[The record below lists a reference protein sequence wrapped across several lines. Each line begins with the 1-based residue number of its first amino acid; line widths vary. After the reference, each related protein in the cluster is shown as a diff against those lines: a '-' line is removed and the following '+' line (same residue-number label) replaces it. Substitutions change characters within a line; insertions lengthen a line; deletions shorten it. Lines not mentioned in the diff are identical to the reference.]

1 MIFGLEPLTW
11 FDSNAPP
18 TVFPFQQRSDMR
30 PYATLPSRIP
40 LDRLNSVTKTQHKV
54 SVIRVPVIQ
63 KDDLRRLRAVP
74 GALPVRISDAWAMAL
89 EVRGSTRNF
98 PGLFQDFTIVRGVRW
113 RRGWGEGSGN
123 VLNHRH
129 RPGPAITRKALYH
142 RRSQIAGAF
151 RATEPPTPS
160 RSMRF
165 GRNRRGSGA
174 RPPK

>member
-74 GALPVRISDAWAMAL
+74 GRSQSELATH
-89 EVRGSTRNF
+89 G
-98 PGLFQDFTIVRGVRW
+98 RW
-113 RRGWGEGSGN
+113 R
-123 VLNHRH
+123 
-129 RPGPAITRKALYH
+129 
-142 RRSQIAGAF
+142 
-151 RATEPPTPS
+151 
-160 RSMRF
+160 
-165 GRNRRGSGA
+165 
-174 RPPK
+174 